1 MSYVDERSPET
12 SPWQHSKSPVV
23 LQSATFG
30 ASERLG
36 QLSILLSEQLGD
48 SVGASLV
55 ATIDCQRRAKESE
68 MRVRGCVERARNG
81 QVMMQRCDCGPRAE
95 KGRHLTKTVYS
106 KILTHNKIC
115 RGGGTPPDF
124 EFIGG

>member
-1 MSYVDERSPET
+1 MLESVSYVDERSPET

-81 QVMMQRCDCGPRAE
+81 QVMMQRCDCGHGLKKE
-95 KGRHLTKTVYS
+95 
-106 KILTHNKIC
+106 
-115 RGGGTPPDF
+115 GTLPKW
-124 EFIGG
+124 FIQKY